1 MPTLAE
7 LLQVQWRW
15 PWAVLLVLLPLAL
28 GWLARRRR
36 QRLARYADAHL
47 LPWAVQR
54 RAQDRVSRLR
64 RGAELLAWCLLALA
78 MAGPRLP
85 AAVPDEPQAGTQP
98 PHVIDVMVV
107 LDVSASMAATDVAPD
122 RLSRARLAL
131 QDLLRRLHGER
142 LGLLVFAGQAGLLLP
157 PTEDSALFAH
167 ALQQIDPAL
176 LNAPGTDVA
185 RALTLAREQLAQ
197 GDPAHA
203 RAVLLVSDAE
213 EDSLRGAPGEA
224 TAQAVAALRTAGM
237 PLFVLVAASE
247 EGATFELPSGSRA
260 LRDGA
265 PVLSRPDASAY
276 RRLARSSGGELAWL
290 GEGEAAWR
298 QLYDDG
304 LARLP
309 GAAVPTAQAQAWR
322 ELYQWPLG
330 LALLLLFGALLP
342 PAARALPPAGAAGL
356 LLAALLGSGMPVPAR
371 ATDALPPA
379 DAAAQAY
386 RAGQWEQARPLFERQ
401 GGYAGQMGA
410 GACAWKLR
418 DYAGAAQHYAQA
430 LLLARG
436 AAQRDD
442 ALYNLGS
449 AHYGQEHWLAAAQA
463 WRAVLL
469 SRPGDARAAANLA
482 QAELQLA
489 RRAGTATRS
498 DLHGRLGFAV
508 EGYVGM
514 DGLVPQ
520 REEPLLLPDLA
531 PGARGNGAA
540 GASGARLQ
548 AEAQAPD
555 AAAVE
560 VQARQLESGLLKL
573 ERVQERP
580 RELLKGLLRQDR
592 QPTVSGGT
600 GAAW

>member
-1 MPTLAE
+1 MLTLAE

-78 MAGPRLP
+78 VAGPRLP

-131 QDLLRRLHGER
+131 QDLVRRLHGER

-157 PTEDSALFAH
+157 PTDDSALFAH

-203 RAVLLVSDAE
+203 RAMLLVSDAE
-213 EDSLRGAPGEA
+213 EDSLQGAPGEA

-237 PLFVLVAASE
+237 PLFVLVAASD
-247 EGATFELPSGSRA
+247 EGATFELPNGSRA

-342 PAARALPPAGAAGL
+342 PATR
-356 LLAALLGSGMPVPAR
+356 
-371 ATDALPPA
+371 ALPPA

-418 DYAGAAQHYAQA
+418 DYAGAARHYAQA

-449 AHYGQEHWLAAAQA
+449 AYYGQEHWLAAAQA